1 MRKSIL
7 YILLCATLCMIHSC
21 EQPPD
26 DIGAVVLN
34 NSENRIMVTIN
45 HEYPNTLTE
54 IAMDSIVILCP
65 QDVGRMFG
73 YYNSLDPIT
82 KEVLILKPTEE
93 PDRFVIVETAK
104 IAPSMWNPVEYN
116 IHLTYP
122 EDFTTVDSE
131 IIVPITGAFD
141 GKTNL

>member
-1 MRKSIL
+1 M
-7 YILLCATLCMIHSC
+7 LCATLSMIHSC

-26 DIGAVVLN
+26 DIGVVVLN

-54 IAMDSIVILCP
+54 IVMDSIVILCP

-104 IAPSMWNPVEYN
+104 ISPSKRRKEYN

-122 EDFTTVDSE
+122 EDFTAVDSE
-131 IIVPITGAFD
+131 IIIPISGAFD